1 MLKNIFG
8 YFNISR
14 NEKCTNLIPYP
25 VTLRQKETFR
35 VSKFFKYFAITVSV
49 VSLIHVSFD
58 MFKTL
63 ILFKT
68 ENIHL
73 FFTVFCKNISLY
85 QFSIANMS
93 YKLNKMHYTAL
104 LVRISV
110 KNVQKLVGN
119 YLKIE

>member
-8 YFNISR
+8 YFNICR

-49 VSLIHVSFD
+49 ESLIHVRFD

-73 FFTVFCKNISLY
+73 FSQCFAT
-85 QFSIANMS
+85 
-93 YKLNKMHYTAL
+93 T
-104 LVRISV
+104 LVCI
-110 KNVQKLVGN
+110 NFQLPT
-119 YLKIE
+119 